1 MRPTALIFLL
11 MAGSAHAEDVGGTVL
26 EQTGAGR
33 VPSEGAYVIV
43 HWIGYR
49 PGFGHYES
57 VCLQAAIGRTDRTGR
72 FVIPEPPMRSR
83 FVLFHS
89 DPAIAVYK
97 PGFDAARE
105 VRPRESRE
113 WSLAPTQLSR
123 EQRANL
129 ADVLGNYGCRED
141 DGTLAPLV
149 DPQSVLADFKR
160 AIAAEKPKPNT
171 DVEIRILPRSGPNP
185 AGR

>member
-1 MRPTALIFLL
+1 MRALVAALL
-11 MAGSAHAEDVGGTVL
+11 FCGAARAEEVAGIVFETTTGT
-26 EQTGAGR
+26 R

-43 HWIGYR
+43 HWIGHR

-57 VCLQAAIGRTDRTGR
+57 VCLQAAIGRTDSAGR

-97 PGFDAARE
+97 PGFDAARV

-113 WSLAPTQLSR
+113 WSLVPTQMSR
-123 EQRANL
+123 EQRATL

-149 DPQSVLADFKR
+149 DPQGVLADFKR

-185 AGR
+185 ASR